1 MSRPSRPATRPTA
14 PRNLGG
20 TELKRLH
27 RDWRRRTE
35 GKLGLLLDGVQNP
48 FNLGAILRTA
58 AAFSVDHLWLVGA
71 PSPTD
76 AKVQKTAL
84 GSQRFCTW
92 TDHETSTDAAAAAR
106 AAGYRIIGVE
116 LADGA
121 SPLHE
126 LDLGGA
132 VCLALGH
139 EDRGLSKELLA
150 VVRRAGLHPA
160 AGPHRLA
167 QRRHRHRHRLLRGP
181 PHRLDLRPPL
191 KPPASVR
198 GGGGRP
204 RGERGRAVE

>member
-1 MSRPSRPATRPTA
+1 MSRPKPPADGPVV

-48 FNLGAILRTA
+48 FNVGAILRTA

-92 TDHETSTDAAAAAR
+92 TDHETSAGAVAAAR
-106 AAGYRIIGVE
+106 AAGYRIVGID
-116 LADGA
+116 LTDSSA
-121 SPLHE
+121 PLHE
-126 LDLGGA
+126 LDLSGP
-132 VCLALGH
+132 VCLAIGH

-150 VVRRAGLHPA
+150 SCDALGYIPQLGRIGSLNVGTATAIACYEARRTAWTGDAPT
-160 AGPHRLA
+160 
-167 QRRHRHRHRLLRGP
+167 P
-181 PHRLDLRPPL
+181 PT
-191 KPPASVR
+191 
-198 GGGGRP
+198 
-204 RGERGRAVE
+204 

>member
-1 MSRPSRPATRPTA
+1 MSPPSPTGAGPAA

-92 TDHETSTDAAAAAR
+92 TDHETSTHAAAAAR

-126 LDLGGA
+126 LDLSGP
-132 VCLALGH
+132 VCLAIGH
-139 EDRGLSKELLA
+139 EDRGLSKELLPA
-150 VVRRAGLHPA
+150 CDALGYIPQLGRIGSLNVSTATAIACYEARRTAWPSGSPT
-160 AGPHRLA
+160 
-167 QRRHRHRHRLLRGP
+167 
-181 PHRLDLRPPL
+181 
-191 KPPASVR
+191 
-198 GGGGRP
+198 
-204 RGERGRAVE
+204 

>member
-1 MSRPSRPATRPTA
+1 VSGPADGPA

-27 RDWRRRTE
+27 RDWRRRTD
-35 GKLGLLLDGVQNP
+35 GRLGLLLDGVQNP

-92 TDHETSTDAAAAAR
+92 TDHETSAHAAAAAR
-106 AAGYRIIGVE
+106 AAGYRVVGVE
-116 LADGA
+116 LAQSA
-121 SPLHE
+121 EPLHE
-126 LDLGGA
+126 LDLSGPL
-132 VCLALGH
+132 CLAIGH

-150 VVRRAGLHPA
+150 SCDALGYIPQLGRIGSLNVSTATAIACYEARRTTWT
-160 AGPHRLA
+160 
-167 QRRHRHRHRLLRGP
+167 
-181 PHRLDLRPPL
+181 
-191 KPPASVR
+191 SSS
-198 GGGGRP
+198 GGSPGDAP
-204 RGERGRAVE
+204 DT